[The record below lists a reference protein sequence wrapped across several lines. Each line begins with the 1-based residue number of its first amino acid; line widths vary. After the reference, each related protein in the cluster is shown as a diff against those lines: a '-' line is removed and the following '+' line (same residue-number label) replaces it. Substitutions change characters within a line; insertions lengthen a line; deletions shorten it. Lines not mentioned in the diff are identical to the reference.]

1 LRAKFTPL
9 RFIIGLV
16 VALVLTVVI
25 LNRIPWNQYIVL
37 PDGAHPVAPLV
48 DVQGARKPRDTGT
61 LYFVDVFVRRAS
73 QFDRLFRWLHGKVGI
88 PLVLHSHATYLPAK
102 LVVPPGSSDNAVNQA
117 NLREMATSQQ
127 IAAAVAERQLHLP
140 VVTHPFG
147 VLVDNV
153 YEDVPAAAK
162 VDPADVIIAADG
174 KPTITLPELQA
185 ALKPVKPGQVVTL
198 TIRRGSQTVTERV
211 KTVADPRDKAHAF
224 IGVQVEQGAKIT
236 LPRKVKIDANGV
248 GGPSAGLAFTLQVME
263 QLGANVTHGY
273 TVAATGE
280 ITLNGAVTAIG
291 GVEQKTW
298 GVRATGAQVFL
309 VPVDGGNATTAE
321 KYAGPNLKIIPVT
334 SIGQALRALAALP
347 KLP

>member
-1 LRAKFTPL
+1 MRARFTALRL
-9 RFIIGLV
+9 IIGLV
-16 VALVLTVVI
+16 VALVVTIVV
-25 LNRIPWNQYIVL
+25 LNRIPWNKYIVL

-48 DVQGARKPRDTGT
+48 EVQGARKPKDTGT
-61 LYFVDVFVRRAS
+61 LYFVDVFVRQAS
-73 QFDRLFRWLHGKVGI
+73 QLDRLARWLHVSQW
-88 PLVLHSHATYLPAK
+88 LHPHATYLPAK
-102 LVVPPGSSDNAVNQA
+102 VVVPPGSSDNAVNQA

-140 VVTHPFG
+140 VVMHPFG

-153 YEDVPAAAK
+153 YDNVPAAAK
-162 VDPADVIIAADG
+162 VDPADVIVAADG
-174 KPTITLPELQA
+174 KPTITVAALQA
-185 ALKPVKPGQVVTL
+185 ALTPVKPGQIVTL

-211 KTVADPRDKAHAF
+211 KTFADPAHPSRAF
-224 IGVQVEQGAKIT
+224 IGVLVEQGAKIT

-273 TVAATGE
+273 KVAATGA
-280 ITLNGAVTAIG
+280 ISLDGAVTAIG

-298 GVRATGAQVFL
+298 GVRAAGAQVFL
-309 VPVDGGNATTAE
+309 VPVDGGNAKTAE

-347 KLP
+347 KLK